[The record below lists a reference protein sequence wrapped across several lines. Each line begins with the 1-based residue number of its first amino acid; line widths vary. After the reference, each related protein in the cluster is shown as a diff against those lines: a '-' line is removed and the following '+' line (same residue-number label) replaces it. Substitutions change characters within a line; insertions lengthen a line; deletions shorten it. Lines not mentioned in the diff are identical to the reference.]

1 MSFIHIFF
9 SGQGSNPLSLIA
21 FSFQVLVSLLYWKQL
36 INFPLFGCN
45 INIFLKNMGQLFY
58 IYYGF
63 LFSFKQSK
71 AYRKVVKYKELTL
84 PLTILSINCWQTLY
98 FLFPAN
104 RTFSLI
110 ITIQSSESKLTLST
124 STIQT
129 LLSFADCLVII
140 PIAKGYS
147 RDYVWRIIGIVSS
160 GSCNL

>member
-36 INFPLFGCN
+36 INFPLLVVTSTF
-45 INIFLKNMGQLFY
+45 FWRTWASYFY

-71 AYRKVVKYKELTL
+71 ACRKVIKYKEFTL
-84 PLTILSINCWQTLY
+84 PRTILSINCWRMLY

-129 LLSFADCLVII
+129 LSFADCLVII

-147 RDYVWRIIGIVSS
+147 GDYVWRVIGIISS
-160 GSCNL
+160 VSCNL